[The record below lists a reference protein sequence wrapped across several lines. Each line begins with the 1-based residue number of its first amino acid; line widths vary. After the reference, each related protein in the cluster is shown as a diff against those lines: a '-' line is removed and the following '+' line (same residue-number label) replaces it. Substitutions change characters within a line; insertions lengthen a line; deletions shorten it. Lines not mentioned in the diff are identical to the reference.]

1 MLSSS
6 HYCQVCPLKQASEG
20 ILKGLRNSGCLC
32 VQLLLWKW
40 TVSRVPE
47 DGGERRKLLP
57 WHQHFQFSGLLTC
70 HMDHCRHSSDGL
82 PAISV
87 LSQIRTR
94 HTQVPVL
101 FFFLQL
107 CLSVCLCIVTVQMC
121 RWKCKWLGA
130 DLIKCFSLVRESF
143 IASAVAFPWHFPRR
157 SAMLWFK
164 DFSHYFPCHLHF
176 NHRNVLFARS
186 NFLLTPRSTTERDPL
201 RDTCVFLSSFRGSGV
216 IFRLA
221 CSHMYQHTAGK

>member
-1 MLSSS
+1 MSVCSTSS
-6 HYCQVCPLKQASEG
+6 LKV
-20 ILKGLRNSGCLC
+20 NS
-32 VQLLLWKW
+32 QH
-40 TVSRVPE
+40 RVPE

-87 LSQIRTR
+87 LSQIRMR

-164 DFSHYFPCHLHF
+164 DFSHYFPCHLHL
-176 NHRNVLFARS
+176 NHRNFLFARS
-186 NFLLTPRSTTERDPL
+186 NFLLAPRSTTERDPL
-201 RDTCVFLSSFRGSGV
+201 RDTHVFLSSFRGSGV
-216 IFRLA
+216 IFRLWHVPTCTSTLLVNSYRVA
-221 CSHMYQHTAGK
+221 QKNNLRLTPAADAVS